1 MVEGADRRFWRGLRR
16 LGARLGGG
24 PRRGG
29 GFDNPEG
36 GEKKDAW
43 SRGKGWSGVVE
54 GFHLTDRFPPRPC
67 NHLRSSIGQY
77 WV

>member
-1 MVEGADRRFWRGLRR
+1 MVEGADRRFWLGLRG

-36 GEKKDAW
+36 GGEE
-43 SRGKGWSGVVE
+43 GCMVE
-54 GFHLTDRFPPRPC
+54 G
-67 NHLRSSIGQY
+67 
-77 WV
+77 